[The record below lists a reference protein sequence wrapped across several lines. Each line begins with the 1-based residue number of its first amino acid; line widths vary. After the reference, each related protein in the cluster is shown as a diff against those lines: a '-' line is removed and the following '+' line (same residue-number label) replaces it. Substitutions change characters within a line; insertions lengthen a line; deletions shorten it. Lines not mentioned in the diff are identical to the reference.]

1 MIKHSKKSKGAAVL
15 EPEIEAPKIT
25 EKPIEP
31 LEPEEV
37 GIQIYVYMPK
47 HSKSARKLA
56 AMQFKEGKV
65 PEAGTILLP
74 DGNLIKFGATCKTEM
89 RPELK
94 IMLRDGVFLAG
105 KAPRRS

>member
-37 GIQIYVYMPK
+37 GIKIYVFMPK

-56 AMQFKEGKV
+56 AKQLASGIVTEK
-65 PEAGTILLP
+65 GTIKLP
-74 DGNLIKFGATCKTEM
+74 DGQLIKFGATCKTEM

-94 IMLRDGVFLAG
+94 VMLRDGVFLAG
-105 KAPRRS
+105 KCPRRE

>member
-15 EPEIEAPKIT
+15 EPEIEAPKIA

-37 GIQIYVYMPK
+37 GIKIYVFMPK

-65 PEAGTILLP
+65 SEAGTILLP

-89 RPELK
+89 NPELK
-94 IMLRDGVFLAG
+94 VMLRDGVFLAG